1 MYKIRIFNT
10 DYNISKR
17 VYYHIEGLLAE
28 NRVLSSEIRAYED
41 NEKRLRK
48 DIDTYQKTLDEVTS
62 EKMDLE
68 EKINEAIAIYDEC
81 VKTQDFST
89 CDLEMYL
96 TLKEENNETLDT
108 NTK

>member
-1 MYKIRIFNT
+1 MYKVKICNT
-10 DYNISKR
+10 DYNVSKR
-17 VYYHIEGLLAE
+17 VYYHIEGILVE

-41 NEKRLRK
+41 TEKRLRE

-68 EKINEAIAIYDEC
+68 EVINEAIAIYDEC
-81 VKTQDFST
+81 IKTQDFST

-96 TLKEENNETLDT
+96 TLKEWRNE
-108 NTK
+108 

>member
-17 VYYHIEGLLAE
+17 VYYHFEGLLAE
-28 NRVLSSEIRAYED
+28 NRVLSSEIRAYEGTV
-41 NEKRLRK
+41 EQLRK
-48 DIDTYQKTLDEVTS
+48 DIDNYQKTLDKVTS

-68 EKINEAIAIYDEC
+68 EKINDAIAIYDEC
-81 VKTQDFST
+81 IKTQDFST

-96 TLKEENNETLDT
+96 TLRGENDE
-108 NTK
+108 